1 MQSFSRYHSY
11 LHGTITCNRVIK
23 ERLPV
28 NGITKLQPGDQVDQY
43 LLIKE
48 AKKGVTTVGKPFM
61 SLILQ
66 DRSGDIEAKLWDTND
81 EHENLYRAQSIV
93 KVGGEIHDYR
103 GKNQLRVKQIRP
115 AREDEGVTISDLLP
129 TSAVPKEQLFEELTQ
144 YFFQIQNPN
153 ISRITRFLVKKYQDR
168 LIVYPAATKNHHDYA
183 SGLIDHVVSM
193 LKLSEAI
200 CDLYPTLNRDLLY
213 SGVILHD
220 IGKVIELS
228 GPVGTMY
235 TVEGNLLGHIS
246 IMVNEIGQAA
256 TELKIEGEEVML
268 LQHLVLSHHGKEEW
282 GSPKKPMIQEAEIL
296 HYIDNIDAKMNMLT
310 RALDKTKPGEFTE
323 RLFPLDNR
331 SFYKPII

>member
-1 MQSFSRYHSY
+1 M
-11 LHGTITCNRVIK
+11 
-23 ERLPV
+23 

-61 SLILQ
+61 SLVLQ
-66 DRSGDIEAKLWDTND
+66 DRSGDIEAKLWDTNE
-81 EHENLYRAQSIV
+81 EHENLYRAQVII

-129 TSAVPKEQLFEELTQ
+129 TSVVPKEQLFEELTQ

-213 SGVILHD
+213 AGVILHD

-331 SFYKPII
+331 SFYKPTI

>member
-1 MQSFSRYHSY
+1 M
-11 LHGTITCNRVIK
+11 
-23 ERLPV
+23 
-28 NGITKLQPGDQVDQY
+28 NGITKLQPGEQVDQF

-61 SLILQ
+61 SLVLQ
-66 DRSGDIEAKLWDTND
+66 DRSGDIEAKLWDINE
-81 EHENLYRAQSIV
+81 EHENLYRAQIIV

-103 GKNQLRVKQIRP
+103 GKNQLRIKQIRP
-115 AREDEGVTISDLLP
+115 VREDEGVQISDLLP
-129 TSAVPKEQLFEELTQ
+129 TSAVPKEELYEQLTQ
-144 YFFQIQNPN
+144 FFFQIQNPN
-153 ISRITRFLVKKYQDR
+153 ISRITRHIMKKHYDS
-168 LIVYPAATKNHHDYA
+168 LIIFPAATKNHHDYA
-183 SGLIDHVVSM
+183 SGLLDHVVSM
-193 LKLSEAI
+193 LKLSSAI

-213 SGVILHD
+213 AGVILHD

-228 GPVGTMY
+228 GPVGTAY

-246 IMVNEIGQAA
+246 IMVNEIGLTA

-310 RALDKTKPGEFTE
+310 RALDKAKPGEFTE

-331 SFYKPII
+331 SFYKPTI

>member
-1 MQSFSRYHSY
+1 M
-11 LHGTITCNRVIK
+11 
-23 ERLPV
+23 

-61 SLILQ
+61 SLVLQ
-66 DRSGDIEAKLWDTND
+66 DRSGDIEAKLWDTNE
-81 EHENLYRAQSIV
+81 EHETLYHAQAIV

-115 AREDEGVTISDLLP
+115 VREEEGITIGDLLP
-129 TSAVPKEQLFEELTQ
+129 TSSVPKEQLLEELMQ
-144 YFFQIQNPN
+144 YFFQLQNPN
-153 ISRITRFLVKKYQDR
+153 ISRITRFLVKKYQER
-168 LIVYPAATKNHHDYA
+168 LIIYPAATKNHHDYA

-200 CDLYPTLNRDLLY
+200 CNLYPTLNRDLLY
-213 SGVILHD
+213 AGVILHD

-256 TELKIEGEEVML
+256 TELNIEGEEVML

-331 SFYKPII
+331 SFYKPTI